1 MVIPISLSV
10 AKAFLIK
17 ETGSILVDTGTP
29 GNADKILKKLKENGI
44 DPKTLR
50 SIIITHGHYDH
61 LGSALAL
68 REITGA
74 PIVMHKS
81 DAESARTG
89 NSQKLKGR
97 GWLGKLAAPLMNIN
111 KTKTP
116 RFSTFEPDII
126 IEGEMNLEG
135 YGISGKIL
143 LTPGHTPGS
152 ISIGLASREVIIG
165 DLLMGG
171 FLFPKRPN
179 FPFILHNMEQ
189 VVVGI
194 KSILQLN
201 PKIIHCTHGG
211 PFEPK
216 DVVERFS

>member
-1 MVIPISLSV
+1 MVIPISLTV

-29 GNADKILKKLKENGI
+29 GNADKILKKLNENSVA
-44 DPKTLR
+44 PKNLR
-50 SIIITHGHYDH
+50 SIIITRGHYDH
-61 LGSALAL
+61 MGSALAL
-68 REITGA
+68 RAITGA
-74 PIVMHKS
+74 PIIMHKS

-89 NSQKLKGR
+89 DSQKLKGR
-97 GWLGKLAAPLMNIN
+97 GWLEKLAAPLMNIN

-126 IEGEMNLEG
+126 IESEMSLES

-143 LTPGHTPGS
+143 PTPGHTPGS
-152 ISIGLASREVIIG
+152 ISIFLASGEIIIG

-189 VVVGI
+189 VVTSI

-201 PKIIHCTHGG
+201 PKIIYCTHGG

-216 DVVERFS
+216 DVIARFS